1 MRSPLSENS
10 PPMPCDR
17 QMVIQELI
25 NGQKLTSD
33 LQILLG
39 KSSEQGVSPA
49 AKALAEKIFQSIAG
63 AISKLNSG
71 ETHEGCW
78 NSAKTHHCSAPSG
91 DRKIKGSGEKH
102 KIPAAKDQRSGHKR
116 RRTSTTAWRLLSANP
131 YDDGHIW
138 RKYGQKEILGATYPR
153 GYFRCTH
160 KHDQGCQATKH
171 VQKSENDPSLYVVT
185 YMEQHTCKDVLK
197 TPQLILDSTSGE
209 LCVLNYESTMPRKH
223 DRVLTSSFT
232 SLKHETIAEK
242 PIDLNQ
248 ASSSPSSYHI
258 SFDHETFDSHL
269 QMEFSMGDV
278 ASSVYSS
285 TSSHNLDM
293 DMKDPFKLDDVLAFS
308 ELEFIA

>member
-1 MRSPLSENS
+1 MYPLGRFIHSKGKVKSLVSDDLACTKRWCQLIILCCLIRQVTRSKMQTSISSISWEVNTLLW
-10 PPMPCDR
+10 
-17 QMVIQELI
+17 LI
-25 NGQKLTSD
+25 D
-33 LQILLG
+33 
-39 KSSEQGVSPA
+39 
-49 AKALAEKIFQSIAG
+49 
-63 AISKLNSG
+63 
-71 ETHEGCW
+71 
-78 NSAKTHHCSAPSG
+78 
-91 DRKIKGSGEKH
+91 
-102 KIPAAKDQRSGHKR
+102 
-116 RRTSTTAWRLLSANP
+116 
-131 YDDGHIW
+131 
-138 RKYGQKEILGATYPR
+138 R

-171 VQKSENDPSLYVVT
+171 VQKSEDDPSLYVVT

-248 ASSSPSSYHI
+248 ASSSPSSYLI

-269 QMEFSMGDV
+269 QKEFSIGDV

-293 DMKDPFKLDDVLAFS
+293 DMKDPFKLDDVLAFG
-308 ELEFIA
+308 EPEFIMWTFCTCDGM